1 MVSAP
6 NYELLLGASDRFLED
21 ADFGPAAIEA
31 VMCKVFG
38 QYCDRDKSDGCDAR
52 AWGQYFNEINIY
64 EEAGGEGNMSVEK
77 PLVRPHII
85 CFIMQTANFVQLPTT
100 AVLIDETED
109 DKDETMDLDLPSSAP
124 TQPTQ
129 SSQLS
134 LATLQEHAADRAI
147 ERATRRTN
155 GNQFPR
161 ELKKTGAPLD
171 TLCAKLVIQCE
182 KLSEK
187 KGHVVTYFC
196 IGCDKE
202 RANNSQSRALSHSV
216 DCVVCI
222 LSCSY
227 LQYTHQ
233 YHCLKA
239 IQTDWPDEFKL
250 VQVRLN
256 RGGVANVV
264 AGTAKAPAVRSNKRK
279 AVEEDNSRVPASFA
293 PPVKLEQTILEESWG
308 ENKITPVRQ
317 AKIDFFLL
325 RFIVCCFVSF
335 LVVDSGFFMD
345 FVNAL

>member
-6 NYELLLGASDRFLED
+6 DYKLLLGASDRFLED

-38 QYCDRDKSDGCDAR
+38 QYRDRDKSDGCDAR
-52 AWGQYFNEINIY
+52 AWSQYFNEINIY

-77 PLVRPHII
+77 PLVRRHII
-85 CFIMQTANFVQLPTT
+85 CFIMQTTNFTQLPTT
-100 AVLIDETED
+100 AVLIDTTED
-109 DKDETMDLDLPSSAP
+109 DEDEIMDLDLPSSAS

-134 LATLQEHAADRAI
+134 LATLQERAADRAI
-147 ERATRRTN
+147 EHATRRTN

-171 TLCAKLVIQCE
+171 TLCAKLVIQRE

-187 KGHVVTYFC
+187 AGHVVTYFC

-216 DCVVCI
+216 DCVVPI

-227 LQYTHQ
+227 LQYDQ
-233 YHCLKA
+233 YYMDLS
-239 IQTDWPDEFKL
+239 TEKL
-250 VQVRLN
+250 IARF
-256 RGGVANVV
+256 AEH
-264 AGTAKAPAVRSNKRK
+264 TPH
-279 AVEEDNSRVPASFA
+279 PASSA
-293 PPVKLEQTILEESWG
+293 
-308 ENKITPVRQ
+308 
-317 AKIDFFLL
+317 AKSTKGNASSSVPTASTDFE
-325 RFIVCCFVSF
+325 
-335 LVVDSGFFMD
+335 DED
-345 FVNAL
+345 W

>member
-1 MVSAP
+1 MVSAAD
-6 NYELLLGASDRFLED
+6 YALLLGASDHFLED
-21 ADFGPAAIEA
+21 ADFGLDAIEV

-38 QYCDRDKSDGCDAR
+38 QYRDRNKSDGCNAQ

-100 AVLIDETED
+100 AVLINATED
-109 DKDETMDLDLPSSAP
+109 EDRIMDLDLPSSAS

-134 LATLQEHAADRAI
+134 LATLQERAVDHAI
-147 ERATRRTN
+147 ECAARRTN
-155 GNQFPR
+155 GNQFPH
-161 ELKKTGAPLD
+161 ELKETRAPLD

-196 IGCDKE
+196 IGCNKE

-216 DCVVCI
+216 DCVVRI
-222 LSCSY
+222 SSCSY

-233 YHCLKA
+233 CRCLKA

-250 VQVRLN
+250 VQVCLN
-256 RGGVANVV
+256 QGGVANVV
-264 AGTAKAPAVRSNKRK
+264 AGMAKAPAVRSNKWK
-279 AVEEDNSRVPASFA
+279 AAEEDNSHIPASFA
-293 PPVKLEQTILEESWG
+293 PPVK
-308 ENKITPVRQ
+308 
-317 AKIDFFLL
+317 
-325 RFIVCCFVSF
+325 
-335 LVVDSGFFMD
+335 
-345 FVNAL
+345 